1 MSLSGFLGNTQ
12 TCSGLHPVYL
22 GAFSQGELAGFN
34 AFIPHRFFQNGR
46 EIIAYQSCW
55 TATDPA
61 HRGKGVFSSIIEKA
75 KVVLKEDFGAKFILG
90 FPNGNSHPI
99 FVKNLRF
106 KDYPLDKLIIGR
118 FPFWEKYYLRS
129 DQPLTDNGGLY
140 ADEQEIYE
148 WKSREHPGQV
158 HRAVVGDSFAW
169 GMVRGKTIRGIRLDF
184 LEVGG
189 ISLARAEDLPK
200 LMQGLFSSSKT
211 WFLHVQMHETHPYHH
226 FFKWSEKGHT
236 LIIYDLDHFFDEKNS
251 FGMMP
256 GIKDTY

>member
-1 MSLSGFLGNTQ
+1 MHIDHGPFGGLFVCVGPHNAFGRAGFQARHLGLVLREPVVEFVQLCRSGF
-12 TCSGLHPVYL
+12 
-22 GAFSQGELAGFN
+22 A
-34 AFIPHRFFQNGR
+34 NGG
-46 EIIAYQSCW
+46 C
-55 TATDPA
+55 
-61 HRGKGVFSSIIEKA
+61 V
-75 KVVLKEDFGAKFILG
+75 GAKFILG

-189 ISLARAEDLPK
+189 ISRARAEDLPK